1 MKSGYLLMGLEATF
15 AWIRGTHSLYIMK
28 RCKRK
33 HHKIH
38 SFVNNF
44 DHNVNGTLPESFI
57 NADVNLTM
65 PSPTSLTKAKANEL
79 VR

>member
-33 HHKIH
+33 HHNIH
-38 SFVNNF
+38 SYVNNF
-44 DHNVNGTLPESFI
+44 DHNANGTLPESFI
-57 NADVNLTM
+57 DADANLTIH
-65 PSPTSLTKAKANEL
+65 SPTSLTKAN
-79 VR
+79 VNGVIR